1 MWCSMVLRSVSG
13 KQFDSVP
20 TIKFNVLDAITVN
33 YEALASCFLGTYG
46 NLVCQTLLSSLPA
59 C

>member
-1 MWCSMVLRSVSG
+1 MYCYKFFRSMSG

-20 TIKFNVLDAITVN
+20 TIKFNVLDAITAN
-33 YEALASCFLGTYG
+33 YEALASCSLRTYG
-46 NLVCQTLLSSLPA
+46 NFVCQTLLSSLTA

>member
-1 MWCSMVLRSVSG
+1 MFFKSVSG

-20 TIKFNVLDAITVN
+20 TINFNVLDAITAN
-33 YEALASCFLGTYG
+33 YEGLASSSARTYG
-46 NLVCQTLLSSLPA
+46 NFVCQSLLSSLTA

>member
-1 MWCSMVLRSVSG
+1 MVFKSVSG

-20 TIKFNVLDAITVN
+20 TIKFNVLDAITAN
-33 YEALASCFLGTYG
+33 YEALASYSVRTYG
-46 NLVCQTLLSSLPA
+46 NFVCQTLLSSLTA

>member
-1 MWCSMVLRSVSG
+1 MSG

-20 TIKFNVLDAITVN
+20 TIKLNVLDAITAN
-33 YEALASCFLGTYG
+33 DEALAICSLPAYG
-46 NLVCQTLLSSLPA
+46 NLVCQTLLSPLPA